1 MAVNYIKNIAGG
13 VFGMEIIE
21 EVVIEGHNA
30 SPDKAQEIIANGLEE
45 VKKSSSIFTICP
57 CITNIFFNKK
67 FSLI

>member
-45 VKKSSSIFTICP
+45 VKK
-57 CITNIFFNKK
+57 K
-67 FSLI
+67 